1 LTALRFLKIQ
11 NLALKLA
18 NAVNLPRGKY
28 SKWSKDAASKF
39 THDY

>member
-1 LTALRFLKIQ
+1 MLRLLKIQ

-18 NAVNLPRGKY
+18 NAVDLLRRIY